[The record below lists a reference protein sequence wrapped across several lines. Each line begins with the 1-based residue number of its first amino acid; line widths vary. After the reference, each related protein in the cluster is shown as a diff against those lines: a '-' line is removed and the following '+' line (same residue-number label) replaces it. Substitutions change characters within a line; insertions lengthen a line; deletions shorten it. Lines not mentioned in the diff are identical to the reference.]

1 MAKEKTRL
9 GLVFRP
15 DQQERG
21 VPFGARVRF
30 AMLGANSL
38 TPITAET
45 HPQLNAML
53 EEISDQAGMAT
64 PNAYIWESAKP
75 VANAVAMPSKTP
87 TIAFSKT
94 ITEILQ
100 PEELAAVAGHELGHV
115 KNMSHSGKL
124 FWLSAFGA
132 GAMADLAAR
141 PVQNQLKKQMV
152 TGAVL
157 GRATPVQKAAHS
169 ALTVGRFV
177 APVVGAAIASRSEE
191 YAADRHGAYT
201 MEGNGVPLLSALE
214 KLGQHNTENSKS
226 RPVGLVERVL
236 KPISYI
242 TRSHP
247 TFEQRRVALGI
258 SQEAI
263 DTYQGDIPGAETPQ
277 PNHGEQ
283 VPGFASD
290 AAVAP
295 QSNAQ
300 EKDWQTRVGDAQSRD
315 TQLQTGR

>member
-1 MAKEKTRL
+1 MEK
-9 GLVFRP
+9 
-15 DQQERG
+15 Q
-21 VPFGARVRF
+21 
-30 AMLGANSL
+30 
-38 TPITAET
+38 
-45 HPQLNAML
+45 
-53 EEISDQAGMAT
+53 
-64 PNAYIWESAKP
+64 NAYIWESAKP

-141 PVQNQLKKQMV
+141 PVQNQLKKQIV

-157 GRATPVQKAAHS
+157 GKATPVQKAAHS

-214 KLGQHNTENSKS
+214 KLGQHNTENLKS
-226 RPVGLVERVL
+226 RQLGVIDRIL
-236 KPISYI
+236 KPISHI

-258 SQEAI
+258 SQEEI
-263 DTYQGDIPGAETPQ
+263 DTYQGEIPGAAPSE
-277 PNHGEQ
+277 PNHDEQ
-283 VPGFASD
+283 APDLAPD
-290 AAVAP
+290 ALAAR
-295 QSNAQ
+295 QSGAK

>member
-9 GLVFRP
+9 GLIFRP
-15 DQQERG
+15 DPQERG

-45 HPQLNAML
+45 HPQLHAML
-53 EEISDQAGMAT
+53 DEVSDQAGMAT

-141 PVQNQLKKQMV
+141 PLQNQLKKQIV

-157 GRATPVQKAAHS
+157 GKATPMQKTAHS

-214 KLGQHNTENSKS
+214 KLGQHNAENSKS
-226 RPVGLVERVL
+226 RQMGLVERVL
-236 KPISYI
+236 KPISHI
-242 TRSHP
+242 TRTHP
-247 TFEQRRVALGI
+247 TYEQRRTALGI
-258 SQEAI
+258 PQEEI
-263 DTYQGDIPGAETPQ
+263 DTYQGEIPGVEPSQSNHAEQ
-277 PNHGEQ
+277 A
-283 VPGFASD
+283 PGFAPG
-290 AAVAP
+290 AAVAS
-295 QSNAQ
+295 QEGTK